1 MAAAHLRAES
11 PHPPTAPH
19 PFGEPACGT
28 ASSLQVRPQYTVWQ
42 AALEEA
48 ELQAEERG
56 REALESI
63 QALERQRDEATAG
76 ADAPIATEKEAE
88 RASLLAKVVSLEAEC
103 ESHLALCEAH
113 AGKMKEL
120 EEQGGGQ
127 AARIKELE
135 VPLA

>member
-1 MAAAHLRAES
+1 MEV
-11 PHPPTAPH
+11 T
-19 PFGEPACGT
+19 G
-28 ASSLQVRPQYTVWQ
+28 WQ
-42 AALEEA
+42 AALADGEERHAWRIQALEKQLEEA

-76 ADAPIATEKEAE
+76 ADAPIAIEKEAE

>member
-1 MAAAHLRAES
+1 MRPLRALCK
-11 PHPPTAPH
+11 
-19 PFGEPACGT
+19 CGH
-28 ASSLQVRPQYTVWQ
+28 SLLCVWQ

-76 ADAPIATEKEAE
+76 AGAPIATEKEAE
-88 RASLLAKVVSLEAEC
+88 RATLLAKVVSLEAEC
-103 ESHLALCEAH
+103 ESHLVLCEAH